1 MKLTQMLLEWV
12 LTSSFLILAVLALRA
27 LLGRRVSAGL
37 KYALWAVVLV
47 RLLVPVQLF
56 TTPVTGSSVMR
67 ETGVEQWVTL
77 PALPSD
83 PIPAASPALAPAPT
97 QLPDGTLIVYQP
109 NPAPVTVKTQPIPSL
124 RALGWLWLTGT
135 AAMTA
140 ALVLSNLRFA
150 RRLRRMRIF
159 LEGVSCPV
167 PVYTALALPSPCLF
181 GLFRPAV
188 YLTPQTAEDP
198 AMLRH
203 VLAHE
208 TTHLRHFD
216 HLWNVLRSAALALH
230 WWNPLV
236 WLSAVLSRRD
246 CELAC
251 DEGALKR
258 LGDGERF
265 AYGRTLLAL
274 VTQRPRPRD
283 LLRCATT
290 MTGGQKSV
298 FDRVNRIAKAP
309 KRWLGAAVLAVVLAA
324 LACACAFGSA
334 AEPDQT
340 PSPSPGPSA
349 PAEPSPLPT
358 GPDWLDLDMDIPEL
372 LEHFPASMN
381 GVPEDVVHFVG
392 QVVQQRAMA
401 YLNHL
406 EEHPLTGQPI
416 QFDGW
421 RVQDLTGPWRGTAG
435 GRELEVWQVNYEFH
449 TTTPELAMN
458 LVNGGA
464 YLDDD
469 GWLCPTY
476 PNCTYAVFQANSG
489 GKLGFL
495 TDFTDNSVYPD
506 GNADLFFARVDEIL
520 ADAQTQ
526 SLLSGLSYTLD
537 PIGAGVQI
545 SGLDCGGAAWQTWR
559 SDWVLHHLLGLPEQG
574 MEGVLKLNN
583 PRFLGGY
590 FAQAYGSA
598 MVLYYPHEDA
608 PLLFMGFD
616 DSTDVYQPAAFN
628 FTVDLAAGTV
638 KKLETSGYSG
648 TAPAL
653 SDEEMVGMAR
663 TLVQIIQGASDF
675 YQNSL
680 PAPEE
685 GPLPFDTPM
694 TLMFCSG
701 AGAWRT
707 ILTLHPDGSFQGRYN
722 DAEMGGTG
730 EGFPFGT
737 EYVCDFHGRFGNIK
751 QVTDASWSLTLE
763 ELELDTDRPLGE
775 EWIAERVK
783 YISAA
788 PHGLS
793 RLDGEGMSV
802 PLEPGAQF
810 TLYAPDAKGY
820 APGDELYGMRESDD
834 YDSIMYQFWTWW
846 PDKRAWS
853 PDSTLGRWGLCN
865 METGYG
871 FFDLGAWGLTE

>member
-1 MKLTQMLLEWV
+1 MKLTQVLLEWV

-37 KYALWAVVLV
+37 RYGLWMVVLV

-67 ETGVEQWVTL
+67 ETGVEQWVTP

-97 QLPDGTLIVYQP
+97 ELPDGTLIVYQP
-109 NPAPVTVKTQPIPSL
+109 SPAPVTVKTQPIPLL
-124 RALGWLWLTGT
+124 RALGWLWLAGT
-135 AAMTA
+135 AAMA
-140 ALVLSNLRFA
+140 AVLVLSNLRFA
-150 RRLRRMRIF
+150 RRLRRVRVP
-159 LEGVSCPV
+159 LEGVDCPL
-167 PVYTALALPSPCLF
+167 PVYLAENLPSPCLF
-181 GLFRPAV
+181 GVFRPAV
-188 YLTPQTAEDP
+188 YLTPEAAEDP
-198 AMLRH
+198 DMLRH

-230 WWNPLV
+230 WWDPLV
-236 WLSAVLSRRD
+236 WLAAALSRRD

-274 VTQRPRPRD
+274 VTQRPRPGD

-298 FDRVNRIAKAP
+298 FDRVTRIAKAP
-309 KRWLGAAVLAVVLAA
+309 KRWLGAAVLAVALAA

-334 AEPDQT
+334 AEPDQALA
-340 PSPSPGPSA
+340 PSPGPSA
-349 PAEPSPLPT
+349 SAEPSPPPA
-358 GPDWLDLDMDIPEL
+358 GREWLDLDMDLPQL
-372 LEHFPASMN
+372 LEHFPASMD

-392 QVVQQRAMA
+392 RVVQNRAMA
-401 YLNHL
+401 YLDLL
-406 EEHPLTGQPI
+406 EEHPLTDQPI
-416 QFDGW
+416 RFDGW

-435 GRELEVWQVNYEFH
+435 DREVEVWQVNYELH
-449 TTTPELAMN
+449 TTTQELALN

-464 YLDDD
+464 YLNDD

-476 PNCTYAVFQANSG
+476 PNCTYAVFLVNDG

-495 TDFTDNSVYPD
+495 TDFTDNGVYPD
-506 GNADLFFARVDEIL
+506 GNADLFFQRVDGIL
-520 ADAQTQ
+520 ADLQTQ
-526 SLLSGLSYTLD
+526 SLLSGLSYTLE
-537 PIGAGVQI
+537 PLGSGVDI
-545 SGLDCGGAAWQTWR
+545 SGLDCGGAAWRGWR
-559 SDWVLHHLLGLPEQG
+559 PDEILSPRLGLPEEG
-574 MEGVLKLNN
+574 MEGVLSIRN

-590 FAQAYGSA
+590 FTGALGNAFAVYFPGES
-598 MVLYYPHEDA
+598 
-608 PLLFMGFD
+608 LLFLGFD
-616 DSTDVYQPAAFN
+616 DYTNSIYDPGHLN

-638 KKLETSGYSG
+638 KHQETSGYPG
-648 TAPAL
+648 KAPAL

-663 TLVQIIQGASDF
+663 TLARLVQSASDH
-675 YQNSL
+675 YAASHP
-680 PAPEE
+680 PAEE
-685 GPLPFDTPM
+685 GPLPFDQP
-694 TLMFCSG
+694 LYLWFGSG

-737 EYVCDFHGRFGNIK
+737 EYLCTFHGRFG
-751 QVTDASWSLTLE
+751 QVEQTAPSSWSLTLE
-763 ELELDTDRPLGE
+763 ELELDTGHPLE
-775 EWIAERVK
+775 EKWIEEGVQ

-788 PHGLS
+788 PYGFS
-793 RLDGEGMSV
+793 RRDSRDV
-802 PLEPGAQF
+802 DIPLEPGAQF

-820 APGDELYGMRESDD
+820 APGDELYGMNGGNEDT
-834 YDSIMYQFWTWW
+834 DSIMRQFWTWW
-846 PDKRAWS
+846 PDKRAWA
-853 PDSTLGRWGLCN
+853 PDSTLDCYGLCN